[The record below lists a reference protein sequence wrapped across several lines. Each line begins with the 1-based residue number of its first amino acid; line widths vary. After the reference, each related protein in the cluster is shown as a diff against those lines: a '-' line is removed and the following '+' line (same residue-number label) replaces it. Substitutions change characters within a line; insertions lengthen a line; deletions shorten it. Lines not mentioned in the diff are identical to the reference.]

1 METRNNTRL
10 IELDHEQLD
19 IIFTALNDYWLKLAD
34 KSETFN
40 KIRSGEL
47 SPEEFFDYYNN
58 PDFYE
63 QRMRKMN
70 TIDLIILKAK
80 HSLE

>member
-1 METRNNTRL
+1 METRNTRL
-10 IELDHEQLD
+10 IELDHEQLE
-19 IIFTALNDYWLKLAD
+19 IIFTALNYYWLNLAD

-47 SPEEFFDYYNN
+47 SPEELYGYYNN
-58 PDFYE
+58 PDVYE
-63 QRMRKMN
+63 QTMRKIN